1 MIDVEIFQTSSGEYT
16 GFRMSGHAEY
26 AEYGQD
32 IVCAAVS
39 ALVINTI
46 NSIEQ
51 YTEDAFE
58 SSVDPETGTV
68 LFKIKD
74 MPVGSSSELLLK
86 SLVLGLSGIQDEYG
100 KKHIKLRINKQEG

>member
-1 MIDVEIFQTSSGEYT
+1 MIDVEIFQTSSGKYT
-16 GFRMSGHAEY
+16 GFRMNGHAEY

-51 YTEDAFE
+51 YTEDSFE

-68 LFKIKD
+68 I
-74 MPVGSSSELLLK
+74 
-86 SLVLGLSGIQDEYG
+86 
-100 KKHIKLRINKQEG
+100 